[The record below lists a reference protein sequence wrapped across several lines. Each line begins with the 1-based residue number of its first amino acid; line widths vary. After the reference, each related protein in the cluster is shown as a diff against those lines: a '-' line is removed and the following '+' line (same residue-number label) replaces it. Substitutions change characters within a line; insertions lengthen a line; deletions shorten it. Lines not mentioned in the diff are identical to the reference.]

1 MGFVQE
7 DEIPI
12 IWQTRKLIII
22 VSENVKIEKKIPSF
36 CYVMKPVL
44 SNTSRDSV
52 IMQNRL
58 NGSQLKERKYLRAIY
73 LSNPLSDFI

>member
-22 VSENVKIEKKIPSF
+22 VSEIVQKINYTIKLIQQI
-36 CYVMKPVL
+36 KPVL

-52 IMQNRL
+52 MMQNRL
-58 NGSQLKERKYLRAIY
+58 NGSQLKENSYKKK
-73 LSNPLSDFI
+73 FI

>member
-7 DEIPI
+7 DEMPI

-22 VSENVKIEKKIPSF
+22 VSEIVQKSDYIINLTEQI
-36 CYVMKPVL
+36 KPVL

-52 IMQNRL
+52 MMQNRL
-58 NGSQLKERKYLRAIY
+58 NGSQLKENSYLK
-73 LSNPLSDFI
+73 NFI